1 MNLIEAIEGYVKR
14 KRSEG
19 LSYRSSGWYLMA
31 LGKRVGNVSLE
42 SVTAREILTF
52 LDGPKTS
59 PGTWMVKYRLLRG
72 FFDFWL
78 ARGEIGALPMPVKRV
93 ERQREFVPYIYTQSE
108 IRNLLKAASGCQ
120 KAVRC
125 GIDPITLR
133 AILIFIY
140 GTGSLVGE
148 AVRLLIEDV
157 DLKRGFVTIRRNRYN
172 LLRTIPIGPDL
183 TNVLK
188 EYLVSR
194 RRQDTTDQHFFLN
207 KGGEALN
214 PPTVGSTFERLRR
227 VSGIRRH
234 DDASYQP
241 RLYDLRHTFAV
252 HRITGWIKHG
262 ANLNRMMP
270 ALSVYMGLAGLRT
283 TEKYLSLTP
292 ERFRAQLIQLSP
304 RRGRKRWRD
313 DQELMKFLSHLSE
326 DCGLSRRLNGPNEP
340 RDRVSRGARKAPV
353 RAKNDL

>member
-1 MNLIEAIEGYVKR
+1 LNLVEAIEGYVKR

-31 LGKRVGNVSLE
+31 FGKRVGNVSLG
-42 SVTAREILTF
+42 SVTAREIMTF

-93 ERQREFVPYIYTQSE
+93 ERQKPFVPYIYTHSE
-108 IRNLLKAASGCQ
+108 IRNLLKAVRGCQ
-120 KAVRC
+120 TAVRC

-133 AILIFIY
+133 AVLIFIY

-157 DLKRGFVTIRRNRYN
+157 DVKKGFVTIRRNRYN

-194 RRQDTTDQHFFLN
+194 RRQDTTDQHFFLS
-207 KGGEALN
+207 KRGEALN
-214 PPTVGSTFERLRR
+214 PPTVGSSFERLRR
-227 VSGIRRH
+227 LSGIRRH

-241 RLYDLRHTFAV
+241 RMYDLRHTFAV

-270 ALSVYMGLAGLRT
+270 ALSVYMGLTGLRT

-313 DQELMKFLSHLSE
+313 DPALMQFLSHLSE
-326 DCGLSRRLNGPNEP
+326 DYRQSRRVNCPNEP
-340 RDRVSRGARKAPV
+340 RDHVPAGTGTTPV
-353 RAKNDL
+353 RAKK